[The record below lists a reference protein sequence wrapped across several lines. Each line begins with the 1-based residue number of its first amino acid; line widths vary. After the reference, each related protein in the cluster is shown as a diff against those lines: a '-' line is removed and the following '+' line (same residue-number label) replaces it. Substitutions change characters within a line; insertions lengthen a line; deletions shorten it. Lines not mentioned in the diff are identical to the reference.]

1 MHRAVRINT
10 LVNVYVLRDECAGTR
25 YVNSMQIRHCYVARA
40 RGRDFSKSNHRRP
53 IKKQLEDVEPR
64 DRSED
69 RTTCVEREPNLGNN
83 STEATKDNGGRGR
96 WLVVTATRRGFVD
109 RFI

>member
-10 LVNVYVLRDECAGTR
+10 LVNVYALRDECTGTR
-25 YVNSMQIRHCYVARA
+25 YVNSMQTLLRREI

-96 WLVVTATRRGFVD
+96 WLGGHGDATGVRG
-109 RFI
+109 